1 MSKRIFFSILLT
13 FWLMTFVSFA
23 HAGILGWLEGD
34 IKSVSIEVGASS
46 NSSDLFVASRDL
58 GLRLLTVARL
68 VISGFAL
75 IYLVLIWVYMIV
87 FSETEDRI
95 KTQRKQITYA
105 LMGFLFLN
113 LPWLVYTIFFGNLG
127 GSPGLN
133 STAVWTDL
141 ISDLWNINNLNGSGG
156 FVPMITGF
164 FQIFIFG
171 VAIIMFTWW
180 FFRLILSGGDE
191 EVQKQAKNR
200 IIYGVLWLMFLWF
213 VNVWG
218 GVVAKGDFFGEFAS
232 IGSKLLGLALYF
244 AAPVVI
250 FFLVIGAYYYITSAG
265 DEERT
270 KKAKAI
276 FLNTFIAS
284 LILLWAYSFLTDLVG
299 LTI

>member
-1 MSKRIFFSILLT
+1 MYNRIFLLILFILWSIFCAT
-13 FWLMTFVSFA
+13 FA
-23 HAGILGWLEGD
+23 YAGILGPLEGN
-34 IKSVSIEVGASS
+34 IKNVSIEVGTPN
-46 NSSDLFVASRDL
+46 NSDIFTVSRDL
-58 GLRLLTVARL
+58 GLRFLTAVRL

-75 IYLVLIWVYMIV
+75 IYLVLIGVYMIV

-113 LPWLVYTIFFGNLG
+113 LPGLIYTIFFGTLWS
-127 GSPGLN
+127 SPN
-133 STAVWTDL
+133 MNTTAVWTDL
-141 ISDLWNINNLNGSGG
+141 IGDLWNINNLNGWGW

-164 FQIFIFG
+164 FQIFIFW
-171 VAIIMFTWW
+171 VAIVMFTWW
-180 FFRLILSGGDE
+180 FFRLILSGWDE
-191 EVQKQAKNR
+191 EVQKNAKNR
-200 IIYGVLWLMFLWF
+200 IIYGILWLMFLGF

-218 GVVAKGDFFGEFAS
+218 GVVAKGDFFWEFATV
-232 IGSKLLGLALYF
+232 GNKLLGLALYF

-270 KKAKAI
+270 KKAKSI
-276 FLNTFIAS
+276 FLNTLIAA
-284 LILLWAYSFLTDLVG
+284 LILLWAYSFLIDLVG